1 MQNEIKKLIRK
12 LFSCKHRNALLNSD
26 EGYCPDCGKYIKK
39 SYYIIR
45 CSCCDIKRKAKNCF
59 NEITPTEK
67 FCTNCGHNEYFIEKC
82 ENLNLV
88 DINYA
93 IEIKEVIDETS
104 DYKNVKIWIDGN
116 NIEKEPEIY
125 NTPLLGE
132 IKYLGAN

>member
-1 MQNEIKKLIRK
+1 M
-12 LFSCKHRNALLNSD
+12 
-26 EGYCPDCGKYIKK
+26 
-39 SYYIIR
+39 
-45 CSCCDIKRKAKNCF
+45 
-59 NEITPTEK
+59 
-67 FCTNCGHNEYFIEKC
+67 IEKC

-104 DYKNVKIWIDGN
+104 DYKNVKNWKEGN
-116 NIEKEPEIY
+116 EIEKEPEIY